1 MLVKDCMT
9 RHPIMISPE
18 TPAAEAQK
26 IMAENQVRHLPVVGS
41 GKRLLGLITRQR
53 LALKPDELGSLN
65 IWEISRRLSA
75 MTAKKIM
82 LKAERVQ
89 TIDPDKT
96 VERAARV
103 MTDHKVGCLPVLE
116 DGVVVGILTETDL
129 LKSFQTMLGLPA
141 EGVRVTV
148 RIPPKSEEAFKKVIV
163 AISEKGWPILGLGSF
178 PTRKQ
183 PGYWDSVFKIA
194 EANIEEVEAVINQ
207 VPNQEIVDIRE
218 VV

>member
-26 IMAENQVRHLPVVGS
+26 IMAENQIRHLPVVGS

-53 LALKPDELGSLN
+53 LSLKPDELGSLN

-82 LKAERVQ
+82 LKAEHVQ
-89 TIDPDKT
+89 TIIPDKT
-96 VERAARV
+96 VERAARI

-116 DGVVVGILTETDL
+116 DGIVVGILTETDL

-141 EGVRVTV
+141 DGVRVTV
-148 RIPPKSEEAFKKVIV
+148 RMPGGVGIFKQVIV
-163 AISEKGWPILGLGSF
+163 AISEEGWPILGLGSF

-194 EANIEEVEAVINQ
+194 GVNIDEVEAVINQ

>member
-26 IMAENQVRHLPVVGS
+26 IMAENQIRHLPVVGS

-65 IWEISRRLSA
+65 IWEISRRLSDLKA
-75 MTAKKIM
+75 QQIM
-82 LKAERVQ
+82 LKADNVH
-89 TIDPDKT
+89 TITPDRA

-103 MTDHKVGCLPVLE
+103 LTDHKVGCLPVIE

-129 LKSFQTMLGLPA
+129 LKAFQVMLGLPA

-148 RIPPKSEEAFKKVIV
+148 RMPNRQGEFNKVTM
-163 AISEKGWPILGLGSF
+163 AIAKQGWGVLGIGSF
-178 PTRKQ
+178 PPRKH
-183 PGYWDSVFKIA
+183 PESYDLVLKIPRVSVA
-194 EANIEEVEAVINQ
+194 EVEEVLGS
-207 VPNQEIVDIRE
+207 VPDQEIIDIRE

>member
-26 IMAENQVRHLPVVGS
+26 IMAENQIRHLPVVGS

-53 LALKPDELGSLN
+53 LSLKPDELGSLN

-82 LKAERVQ
+82 LKAEHVQ
-89 TIDPDKT
+89 TIIPDKT
-96 VERAARV
+96 VERAARI

-116 DGVVVGILTETDL
+116 DGIVVGILTETDL

-141 EGVRVTV
+141 DGVRVTV
-148 RIPPKSEEAFKKVIV
+148 RMPGGVGIFKQVIV
-163 AISEKGWPILGLGSF
+163 AISEEGWPILGLGSF

-194 EANIEEVEAVINQ
+194 GANIDEVEAVINQ

>member
-18 TPAAEAQK
+18 TPAAEAQQ
-26 IMAENQVRHLPVVGS
+26 IMAENQIRHLPVVGG

-65 IWEISRRLSA
+65 IWEISRRLSDMKA
-75 MTAKKIM
+75 QKIM
-82 LKAERVQ
+82 LPAAQVY
-89 TIDPDKT
+89 TIDTDKT
-96 VERAARV
+96 VERAARI
-103 MTDHKVGCLPVLE
+103 MTDHKVGCLPVIDE
-116 DGVVVGILTETDL
+116 DVVVGILTETDL
-129 LKSFQTMLGLPA
+129 LKSFQIMLGLPA

-148 RIPPKSEEAFKKVIV
+148 RMPGGVGIFTQVIV
-163 AISEKGWPILGLGSF
+163 AISEKGWPIMGLGSF

-183 PGYWDSVFKIA
+183 PGYWDTVFKIA
-194 EANIEEVEAVINQ
+194 GVGTEEVEAVISS
-207 VPNQEIVDIRE
+207 VPEQEIVDIRE